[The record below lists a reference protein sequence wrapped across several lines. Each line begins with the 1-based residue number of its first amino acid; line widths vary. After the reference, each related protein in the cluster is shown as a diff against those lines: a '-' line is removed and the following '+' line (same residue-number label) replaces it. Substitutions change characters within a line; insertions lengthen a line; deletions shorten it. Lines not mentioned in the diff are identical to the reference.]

1 MTTSEPGWPDVAGR
15 IANGLHVL
23 PIRVYFED
31 TDFSGAVYHANYVKF
46 CERGRTDCLRLMGI
60 HHRDLHEGED
70 GSLVFVVRRMECD
83 FLRPARIDDLLEVR
97 TVCLETGGARLVL
110 GQRITRHE
118 TLLFEA
124 RVTVALIGA
133 DGRPRRFPM
142 NLVGRF
148 KALQT
153 KPE

>member
-1 MTTSEPGWPDVAGR
+1 MTISEQGWPDIAGR
-15 IANGLHVL
+15 IENGSHVL
-23 PIRVYFED
+23 PVRIYFED

-60 HHRDLHEGED
+60 HHRDLHEGEG

-83 FLRPARIDDLLEVR
+83 FLKPARIDDLLEVR
-97 TVCLETGGARLVL
+97 TVCLETGGARMVL
-110 GQRITRHE
+110 GQRIMRDE

-133 DGRPRRFPM
+133 DGRPRRFPADLA
-142 NLVGRF
+142 NRF